1 MKKSTPALSHQP
13 PKGIDGEKYESLAGL
28 IEPYADGQ
36 FAELLEGLC
45 ERVIEA
51 FSPHSWDEL
60 TPFQRRSLARLD
72 DVQHDPS
79 LRIDLAAGFYEA
91 DYELNHVQAWLTMGA
106 VTPRN
111 ATLLFFG
118 QNPSKSQSNLPDM
131 GVDFDLMELSFEDAA
146 RDGRARSL
154 NDWLILARSR
164 NLNAVG
170 LDGWEACATIAARVT
185 DTAPAQTA
193 TPVPVG
199 AESASGYVEPDK
211 AGPLPAVQGL
221 STKDIAHAFDGVNGW
236 NFERWRKN
244 LSASRWLHPAR
255 IALGGAGGAPS
266 VWSPLTLA
274 QLMHDAEKDE
284 QTKEKLMKIFNSRF
298 TLIPALGPWRD
309 EFNEYFATHCAID

>member
-60 TPFQRRSLARLD
+60 TPFQRRSLARD
-72 DVQHDPS
+72 DDAEHDPS
-79 LRIDLAAGFYEA
+79 LRIDLAAGFHEA

-131 GVDFDLMELSFEDAA
+131 GVDFDLMELSFEDTA

-170 LDGWEACATIAARVT
+170 LDGWEACATIAARAT
-185 DTAPAQTA
+185 ESAPAQTA
-193 TPVPVG
+193 TPVPVVTANASDTPATQGSIMKKTALIAALEYEWPSIEHDISEATRNELKAAAHTGKHGEWDANKARAWAVSKGKIKQTAPVHHLAG
-199 AESASGYVEPDK
+199 AWSGV
-211 AGPLPAVQGL
+211 
-221 STKDIAHAFDGVNGW
+221 TTRNTI
-236 NFERWRKN
+236 
-244 LSASRWLHPAR
+244 SR
-255 IALGGAGGAPS
+255 
-266 VWSPLTLA
+266 
-274 QLMHDAEKDE
+274 
-284 QTKEKLMKIFNSRF
+284 
-298 TLIPALGPWRD
+298 
-309 EFNEYFATHCAID
+309 

>member
-79 LRIDLAAGFYEA
+79 LRIDLAAGFHEA

-118 QNPSKSQSNLPDM
+118 QNPSKSQSNVPDM

-146 RDGRARSL
+146 RDGHVRSL

-170 LDGWEACATIAARVT
+170 LDGWEACATIAARAT
-185 DTAPAQTA
+185 ESAPAQTA
-193 TPVPVG
+193 TPVPVPVFDWKNTVRSEAWEKWVQTL
-199 AESASGYVEPDK
+199 AENGTPTLENVSKHLAYWCATKNIKTSIGKSPKASYLKTHVIDS
-211 AGPLPAVQGL
+211 Q
-221 STKDIAHAFDGVNGW
+221 H
-236 NFERWRKN
+236 
-244 LSASRWLHPAR
+244 
-255 IALGGAGGAPS
+255 
-266 VWSPLTLA
+266 WSPPRNMTREAAKKHL
-274 QLMHDAEKDE
+274 E
-284 QTKEKLMKIFNSRF
+284 QKEQAKQAN
-298 TLIPALGPWRD
+298 
-309 EFNEYFATHCAID
+309 